1 MMASASTLLTYLSAG
16 SVSLFV
22 MLDSPVLDAAFGL
35 IFVFY
40 AIALVCAGAVE
51 LIATRMKKRSKYL
64 LRGIRDLLA
73 DVEFGAMSLTP
84 KALKGEAD
92 SERNMYARALGKAA
106 GAGSDPALS
115 VEKVMNHGLVQP
127 YKQTTPS
134 GAVRANPSYLPAST
148 FAKVVV
154 DLLGGSDPAV
164 SVRRLQLAIDDLDD
178 RQSQLR
184 EALQALIRSSGRQVD
199 TFIASLE
206 LWFDAQMD
214 RVSGSYKRWAKRWVI
229 AVATVVVCVG
239 GVDSVAIARTL
250 YAEDTVRTAIV
261 QAAEGTTLCPA
272 DADAATCA
280 AKARTAVEDVGLPL
294 GWPKAPWD
302 YRGLELLVKF
312 VGLLISIGAAAL
324 GAPFWYKLLDRV
336 GSLRNA
342 GNRPPSST
350 QPAKA

>member
-1 MMASASTLLTYLSAG
+1 
-16 SVSLFV
+16 

-64 LRGIRDLLA
+64 LRGIRDLLE
-73 DVEFGAMSLTP
+73 DIGFENVSMTP
-84 KALKGEAD
+84 KALMGEAD
-92 SERNMYARALGKAA
+92 SEQSMYERALGKST
-106 GAGSDPALS
+106 GSSSASALS
-115 VEKVMNHGLVQP
+115 VEKVMKHGLVLP

-154 DLLGGSDPAV
+154 DLLGGSEPEV
-164 SVRRLQLAIDDLDD
+164 STRGLKQAIDGLDQ
-178 RQSQLR
+178 RQSQLK
-184 EALQALIRSSGRQVD
+184 EALEALIKFSGGQVE

-229 AVATVVVCVG
+229 AIAAVVVSVG
-239 GVDSVAIARTL
+239 GVDSIAIARTL

-261 QAAEGTTLCPA
+261 QAADGTKLCPA

-280 AKARTAVEDVGLPL
+280 DNARTAVEAAGLPL

-302 YRGLELLVKF
+302 YRGMDLFLKF
-312 VGLLISIGAAAL
+312 VGLLISVGAAAL
-324 GAPFWYKLLDRV
+324 GAPFWYKLLDRI

-342 GNRPPSST
+342 GNRPLSSS
-350 QPAKA
+350 QPANA

>member
-1 MMASASTLLTYLSAG
+1 MRPKQGDPNQVRVVPIAYLLVGGGLLIG
-16 SVSLFV
+16 

-106 GAGSDPALS
+106 GAGSEPALS

-127 YKQTTPS
+127 S
-134 GAVRANPSYLPAST
+134 
-148 FAKVVV
+148 
-154 DLLGGSDPAV
+154 
-164 SVRRLQLAIDDLDD
+164 
-178 RQSQLR
+178 
-184 EALQALIRSSGRQVD
+184 
-199 TFIASLE
+199 
-206 LWFDAQMD
+206 
-214 RVSGSYKRWAKRWVI
+214 
-229 AVATVVVCVG
+229 
-239 GVDSVAIARTL
+239 
-250 YAEDTVRTAIV
+250 
-261 QAAEGTTLCPA
+261 
-272 DADAATCA
+272 
-280 AKARTAVEDVGLPL
+280 
-294 GWPKAPWD
+294 
-302 YRGLELLVKF
+302 KF

-350 QPAKA
+350 QSARA

>member
-1 MMASASTLLTYLSAG
+1 M
-16 SVSLFV
+16 
-22 MLDSPVLDAAFGL
+22 
-35 IFVFY
+35 
-40 AIALVCAGAVE
+40 
-51 LIATRMKKRSKYL
+51 
-64 LRGIRDLLA
+64 
-73 DVEFGAMSLTP
+73 
-84 KALKGEAD
+84 
-92 SERNMYARALGKAA
+92 
-106 GAGSDPALS
+106 
-115 VEKVMNHGLVQP
+115 
-127 YKQTTPS
+127 
-134 GAVRANPSYLPAST
+134 
-148 FAKVVV
+148 VV
-154 DLLGGSDPAV
+154 DLLGGSGPAV

-178 RQSQLR
+178 RQSQLK

-261 QAAEGTTLCPA
+261 QAAEGTKLCPA

-280 AKARTAVEDVGLPL
+280 ANARTAVEDTGLPL

-302 YRGLELLVKF
+302 YRGLDLLVKV

-350 QPAKA
+350 QSATG